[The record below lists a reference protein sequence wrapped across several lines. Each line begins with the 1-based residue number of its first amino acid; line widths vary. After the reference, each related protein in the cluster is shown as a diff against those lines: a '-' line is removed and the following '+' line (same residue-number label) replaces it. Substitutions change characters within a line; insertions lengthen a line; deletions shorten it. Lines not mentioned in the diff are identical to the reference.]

1 MQEARSMK
9 MGRIILMVVAIGV
22 VLSACAPVA
31 PYRTSGYFT
40 SDRLPVHDQKTVAV
54 LPFKGGATEPV
65 TDIANLEL
73 GRIGRWR
80 LVERIRVQE
89 LFNEQDF
96 DPQRIDDATAVRIGK
111 MLGAKAV
118 ILGTVTEYT
127 RGRCSVS
134 MRMVDTETG
143 EHLWQ
148 ARDTL
153 IASNIAV
160 QKLAEDRYDA
170 QRLRTDADALAS
182 VTVRLLVETLR
193 R

>member
-1 MQEARSMK
+1 MTR
-9 MGRIILMVVAIGV
+9 LMLWLLAAGV
-22 VLSACAPVA
+22 GLAACAPVA
-31 PYRTSGYFT
+31 PYRTSGYFI
-40 SDRLPVHDQKTVAV
+40 SDRLPAHDRKTVAV
-54 LPFKGGATEPV
+54 LPFKGGASEPV

-73 GRIGRWR
+73 GRLGRWR
-80 LVERIRVQE
+80 LVERRRVQD
-89 LFNEQDF
+89 LLNEQDF

-111 MLGAKAV
+111 MLGAQAV

-134 MRMVDTETG
+134 MRLVEVETG

-153 IASNIAV
+153 LASNVAV
-160 QKLAEDRYDA
+160 RKLAEDRFDA
-170 QRLRTDADALAS
+170 HRLRTDPDALAS

-193 R
+193 Q